1 MSAVQHHGLKTS
13 PVTAPVL
20 ASRTRSGP
28 SYWLSSLEM
37 MLRFDFG
44 RARDWAAMMAV
55 IQLMM
60 GAGMAIMYGFFY
72 PRITPTIGLYIA
84 SGTPTLALIPL
95 GFVMVPGAVG
105 QQRLEG
111 SFDFIWSLPAPRSA
125 QATSTF
131 LLYTL
136 LSLPGA
142 VLALVVASWRYGAH
156 LSISPLIVPA
166 VLLCALMAISVGFGM
181 ALAIPN
187 PMITNL
193 IANALVFMVLLFS
206 PIVFPP
212 ANMPGWLFAAH
223 RVLPFYNMAVVIRA
237 GLTTGLA
244 ENVTRSFLVLAAWTL
259 AGFAATAWVVGHRR

>member
-1 MSAVQHHGLKTS
+1 MSAIQHHGPKAR
-13 PVTAPVL
+13 PVGVPVL
-20 ASRTRSGP
+20 ASRPRSGP
-28 SYWLSSLEM
+28 SYWLSSLQM
-37 MLRFDFG
+37 MLRFEFG

-55 IQLMM
+55 IQIMM

-72 PRITPTIGLYIA
+72 PRITSTIGLYIA

-125 QATSTF
+125 QAAATF

-136 LSLPGA
+136 LSLPGV
-142 VLALVVASWRYGAH
+142 VLALMVASWRYGAH
-156 LSISPLIVPA
+156 LDISPLIIPA

-181 ALAIPN
+181 ALAIPD
-187 PMITNL
+187 PLITNL
-193 IANALVFMVLLFS
+193 ITNALVFLVLLFS

-212 ANMPGWLFAAH
+212 ANLPGWLFATH

-259 AGFAATAWVVGHRR
+259 AGFAATAWVVGRRG

>member
-44 RARDWAAMMAV
+44 RARDWGAMMAV
-55 IQLMM
+55 IPLMM
-60 GAGMAIMYGFFY
+60 GAGMGIMYGFFY
-72 PRITPTIGLYIA
+72 P
-84 SGTPTLALIPL
+84 
-95 GFVMVPGAVG
+95 
-105 QQRLEG
+105 
-111 SFDFIWSLPAPRSA
+111 APRRA